1 MVITIYTPTGRIQAD
16 LMVSNL
22 FPYLVSPDFL
32 IFVNLDDINWYY
44 LAVLLWISQVANIV

>member
-22 FPYLVSPDFL
+22 LQYLVSPDFL
-32 IFVNLDDINWYY
+32 IFVHLDDIKWYY
-44 LAVLLWISQVANIV
+44 FAVLLWISQVANIV